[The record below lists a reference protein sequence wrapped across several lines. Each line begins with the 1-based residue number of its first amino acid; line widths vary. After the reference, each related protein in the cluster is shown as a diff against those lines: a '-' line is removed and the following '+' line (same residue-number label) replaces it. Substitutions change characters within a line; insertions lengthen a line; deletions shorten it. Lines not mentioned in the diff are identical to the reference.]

1 MLTIYHAAGTR
12 SMRVIW
18 LCHELDLPLTIETV
32 PFTAEFRA
40 SDEWRAKSPSG
51 KVPAMEDDGLVTV
64 SDMLLVLSDF
74 GCVGNC
80 PMDINGDGSTNV
92 TDVLLVLS
100 AFGTACN

>member
-12 SMRVIW
+12 SMREIW

-51 KVPAMEDDGLVTV
+51 KVPAMQDDGLV
-64 SDMLLVLSDF
+64 MF
-74 GCVGNC
+74 E
-80 PMDINGDGSTNV
+80 
-92 TDVLLVLS
+92 
-100 AFGTACN
+100 

>member
-40 SDEWRAKSPSG
+40 SQSGVLKALRARSPRW
-51 KVPAMEDDGLVTV
+51 KMMAW
-64 SDMLLVLSDF
+64 
-74 GCVGNC
+74 
-80 PMDINGDGSTNV
+80 
-92 TDVLLVLS
+92 
-100 AFGTACN
+100 

>member
-51 KVPAMEDDGLVTV
+51 KVPAMEDDGLVMYQP
-64 SDMLLVLSDF
+64 SPRIREPELAS
-74 GCVGNC
+74 
-80 PMDINGDGSTNV
+80 
-92 TDVLLVLS
+92 
-100 AFGTACN
+100 GTAKFQASI

>member
-40 SDEWRAKSPSG
+40 SDEWRAKALRARSPRW
-51 KVPAMEDDGLVTV
+51 KMMAW
-64 SDMLLVLSDF
+64 
-74 GCVGNC
+74 
-80 PMDINGDGSTNV
+80 
-92 TDVLLVLS
+92 
-100 AFGTACN
+100 

>member
-40 SDEWRAKSPSG
+40 SDEWRAKLIDAVETQCRASVGWEVHALHAAHVALDKP
-51 KVPAMEDDGLVTV
+51 KEQK
-64 SDMLLVLSDF
+64 LSL
-74 GCVGNC
+74 
-80 PMDINGDGSTNV
+80 IHI
-92 TDVLLVLS
+92 
-100 AFGTACN
+100 